1 MPSFTRFPLATALA
15 ALLMSASGLSH
26 AQLDAAGNAQ
36 LAQQRQSPG
45 SAGIL
50 IYRGTTFSLK
60 APTAEPLFRYERRV
74 GTTPHGL
81 SASHATSDPK
91 GELLIVEKAEYNPGY
106 ELQRFEVANNQGGF
120 SGSVLVSADGHQL
133 QYNLNDNGKISTSKE
148 DVSEPV
154 VTGPSMFGFIL
165 KNWDSLKAGNTIP
178 VRMVVLREKTT
189 YGFDVR
195 FEQEANGRTSFSIVP
210 SSFIVRLAIA
220 PLRVVFDSTSRNA
233 RRFEGRVPPM
243 ESVAGKFRDLDAR
256 VDYTMVASSYR

>member
-1 MPSFTRFPLATALA
+1 MPPFARFSLATALA
-15 ALLMSASGLSH
+15 AMLITASSLSH

-36 LAQQRQSPG
+36 LVQQRQSPD
-45 SAGIL
+45 SAGVL
-50 IYRGTTFSLK
+50 IYRGATFSLK
-60 APTAEPLFRYERRV
+60 APTTEPLFRYERRV
-74 GTTPHGL
+74 GTTSRGL

-91 GELLIVEKAEYNPGY
+91 GELLIVERAEYSVSY
-106 ELQRFEVANNQGGF
+106 EMQRFEVANKQGGF
-120 SGSVLVSADGHQL
+120 SGAVQVSADGHHL
-133 QYNLNDNGKISTSKE
+133 DYSVNDNGKVSSAKE

-195 FEQEANGRTSFSIVP
+195 FEQEANGQTSFSIVP
-210 SSFIVRLAIA
+210 SSFIIRLAIA

-233 RRFEGRVPPM
+233 RRYEGRVPPM
-243 ESVAGKFRDLDAR
+243 EAVAGKLKDLDAR
-256 VDYTMVASSYR
+256 VDYTMAVSSYR

>member
-1 MPSFTRFPLATALA
+1 MPSFTRFPLAAALA
-15 ALLMSASGLSH
+15 ALLMATSGLSH

-36 LAQQRQSPG
+36 LAQQRQSPEYTG
-45 SAGIL
+45 AL
-50 IYRGTTFSLK
+50 IYRGATFSLK

-74 GTTPHGL
+74 GTTPRGL

-91 GELLIVEKAEYNPGY
+91 GELLIVETAEYNPGY
-106 ELQRFEVANNQGGF
+106 ELQRFEVANKQGGF
-120 SGSVLVSADGHQL
+120 SGSVLVSADGHHL
-133 QYNLNDNGKISTSKE
+133 QYNLNDNGKISTAKE
-148 DVSEPV
+148 EVNEPV

-195 FEQEANGRTSFSIVP
+195 FEQEANGQTSFSIVP
-210 SSFIVRLAIA
+210 SSFIIRLAIA
-220 PLRVVFDSTSRNA
+220 PLRVVFDTTSRNA
-233 RRFEGRVPPM
+233 RRYEGRVPPM
-243 ESVAGKFRDLDAR
+243 EAVAGKLKDLDAR